1 VSKIDALLTKNTE
14 LSARTFNEVHPGRSI
29 NTGGFILAVLKNL
42 GVVKLKEESRH
53 HERVPGATLLQAL
66 IFKAKEAAAL
76 DKQKKAKA
84 G

>member
-1 VSKIDALLTKNTE
+1 
-14 LSARTFNEVHPGRSI
+14 
-29 NTGGFILAVLKNL
+29 
-42 GVVKLKEESRH
+42 
-53 HERVPGATLLQAL
+53 VPGATLLQAL